1 MLNLNNHVKY
11 SKAHKVY
18 IKSLGNTKYED
29 WDSRKNIN
37 KDIKKSIKKQLLFW
51 QNEKC
56 VYCGLKLEETSR
68 EEIEHIAPRHL
79 YPYFEYI
86 TKNLAMSC
94 QYCNSSSKKGRKDTV
109 LIEGSYYNQCI
120 FNIVHPYLDDVDCF
134 FENEGAIIKVR
145 LGLSANDKEKAEKTI
160 MMFGLSENAHVEAR
174 AKQLIYE
181 RVRAQYTFD
190 EINEALLDAVSLYK

>member
-11 SKAHKVY
+11 SKAHKKY
-18 IKSLGNTKYED
+18 IRSLGITKYED
-29 WDSRKNIN
+29 WDSGKNIN
-37 KDIKKSIKKQLLFW
+37 KDIKKSIKKQLMFW

-56 VYCGLKLEETSR
+56 VYCGLKLDETSR

-79 YPYFEYI
+79 YPYFEYV

-109 LIEGSYYNQCI
+109 LTRGTYYNQCI
-120 FNIVHPYLDDVDCF
+120 FNIVHPYLDDVDSF

-145 LGLSANDKEKAEKTI
+145 LGLSARDKVKAEKTI
-160 MMFGLSENAHVEAR
+160 MMFGLSENSHVEAR
-174 AKQLIYE
+174 EKQLIYE
-181 RVRAQYTFD
+181 RVREKYTLD
-190 EINEALLDAVSLYK
+190 EIHEALLNKVGIYI